1 MWPCS
6 VLLVSDNKM
15 DVDLLL
21 AKVHKLEARK
31 HVWSSNGVRKSMSP
45 YLPVILGNATT
56 DAIIDEGSEIN
67 CLDEGFAV
75 RISVKY
81 VPTKCKAIAAG
92 STSMQLAG
100 QTTEDISINI
110 KHTGKPIKW
119 RLGKL
124 VVVKNLWVDILV
136 GEPAKVDNE
145 IVTIPHERLVEMGNI
160 AGKRLKLP
168 YS

>member
-1 MWPCS
+1 M
-6 VLLVSDNKM
+6 
-15 DVDLLL
+15 
-21 AKVHKLEARK
+21 EARK
-31 HVWSSNGVRKSMSP
+31 HVWSSNGVRKSKSP
-45 YLPVILGNATT
+45 CLPVTLGNATT

-75 RISVKY
+75 RIDVKY
-81 VPTKCKAIAAG
+81 VPTKCKATAAG

-100 QTTEDISINI
+100 QTTEDITINI

-124 VVVKNLWVDILV
+124 VVVKNLGVDILV

-145 IVTIPHERLVEMGNI
+145 IVTIPHRRLVEMNNI
-160 AGKRLKLP
+160 AGK
-168 YS
+168 